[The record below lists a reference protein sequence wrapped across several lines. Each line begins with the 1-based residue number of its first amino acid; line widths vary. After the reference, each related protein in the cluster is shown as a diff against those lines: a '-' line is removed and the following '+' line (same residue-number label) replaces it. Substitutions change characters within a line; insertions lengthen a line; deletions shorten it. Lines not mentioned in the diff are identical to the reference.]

1 MPRRLTLRARRF
13 GGQLQ
18 TKAALD
24 FETQTDYEVMVIA
37 TDKAGLTGEITVTI
51 NVRNVEADD
60 TEVANKEPT
69 FNDGPS
75 TTRDGG

>member
-1 MPRRLTLRARRF
+1 MPRRLALRARRF

-37 TDKAGLTGEITVTI
+37 TD
-51 NVRNVEADD
+51 
-60 TEVANKEPT
+60 
-69 FNDGPS
+69 DGVPWQSHRYNHGHYQRLRMS
-75 TTRDGG
+75 TS